1 MSHGKT
7 LGKRLGQG
15 VCATVY
21 ELTEDTVL
29 RESDDETDGFRA
41 VCWLSDEDRERFCL
55 PKILEVDEE
64 DYHWAVIERLYPV
77 GGALFQELGH
87 TDWDIIN
94 KHITCLVDVKN
105 ERLQALLDK
114 AFELYRYV
122 TDELEMPVLRLDLHH
137 RNIMQ
142 RKDGTLVL
150 SDPFHYLDI

>member
-7 LGKRLGQG
+7 LGTHLGQG

-21 ELTEDTVL
+21 ELTEDAVL
-29 RESDDETDGFRA
+29 RESRNETDGFRA

-55 PKILEVDEE
+55 PKILEMDDE
-64 DYHWAVIERLYPV
+64 DYEWAVIERLYPV
-77 GGALFQELGH
+77 GGGLFQTLGQ

-94 KHITCLVDVKN
+94 KHRTCLVDVKN
-105 ERLQALLDK
+105 VQLKVLLDK

-122 TDELEMPVLRLDLHH
+122 TEELEMPVTMLDIHH

-150 SDPFHYLDI
+150 NDPFHYLDI

>member
-1 MSHGKT
+1 MLHGKT

-21 ELTEDTVL
+21 ELTGDTVL

-41 VCWLSDEDRERFCL
+41 VCWLTDEDRERFCL
-55 PKILEVDEE
+55 PKIIEVDEE
-64 DYHWAVIERLYPV
+64 ESQWAVVERLYPV

-87 TDWDIIN
+87 VDWDIIN

-105 ERLQALLDK
+105 ERLKTLLDK

-122 TDELEMPVLRLDLHH
+122 TDELEMPVTGLDLHH

-150 SDPFHYLDI
+150 NDPFDYLDI

>member
-55 PKILEVDEE
+55 PKILEVDDEE
-64 DYHWAVIERLYPV
+64 HQWAVIERLYPV
-77 GGALFQELGH
+77 GGALFQELGEC
-87 TDWDIIN
+87 DWNIIN
-94 KHITCLVDVKN
+94 KHRVCLVDVKN
-105 ERLQALLDK
+105 TRLKALLDK

-122 TDELEMPVLRLDLHH
+122 TEELEMPVTRLDLHH

-150 SDPFHYLDI
+150 NDPFHYLDI